1 MYSEFESDQRSVI
14 LPSEWHSQ
22 TAIQLIWPSAESD
35 WAEHLTEARACVRR
49 IVKIITRYQKVLLVH
64 SDPIDRAAVFS
75 DIPEER
81 LHLAHL
87 PTNDTWCRDY
97 GPITILKNG
106 QPRLLDFQF
115 NGWGLKFPADHDNQ
129 VIRRLFEKGFYG
141 NVPVETQA
149 LVLEGGSIESD
160 GAGTLLTTSTCLLS
174 PNRNPTYDKKALEV
188 TFRKLFGTERVL
200 WLDHGHLLGDDTDA
214 HIDTLARFC
223 NPTTIAYV
231 QCSNP
236 ADSHYIG
243 LRDMEHQLQSFRR
256 PDGQPYTLVPLP
268 LPQPLYAPD
277 GHRLP
282 ATYANFLI
290 INGAVLVPTYGVTQ
304 DESVL
309 KILKKVF
316 PDREVIGIDCRVLVE
331 QHGSLHCMTMQLL

>member
-1 MYSEFESDQRSVI
+1 MENKSLF
-14 LPSEWHSQ
+14 LPAEWHPQ
-22 TAIQLIWPSAESD
+22 TAIQLTWPSTESD
-35 WAEHLTEARACVRR
+35 WAGHLTEARACVRQM
-49 IVKIITRYQKVLLVH
+49 IEIITRYQKVLLVH
-64 SDPIDRAAVFS
+64 SDAIDRAAVFP
-75 DIPEER
+75 DISEER
-81 LHLAHL
+81 LQLAHL

-97 GPITILKNG
+97 GPITVLENG
-106 QPRLLDFQF
+106 QPQLLDFQF
-115 NGWGLKFPADHDNQ
+115 NGWGLKFPADQDNQ
-129 VIRRLFEKGFYG
+129 VTKRLHEKGFLG
-141 NVPVETQA
+141 NIPIDSKA

-174 PNRNPTYDKKALEV
+174 PNRNPTYGKEALEKK
-188 TFRKLFGTERVL
+188 FRELFGTERVL

-231 QCSNP
+231 QCSDP
-236 ADSHYIG
+236 ADPHHAG
-243 LRDMEHQLQSFRR
+243 LQKMEQQLQSFRR
-256 PDGQPYTLVPLP
+256 PNGQPYTLIPLP
-268 LPQPLYAPD
+268 LPQPLYATD

-290 INGAVLVPTYGVTQ
+290 LNGAVLVPTYGVAQ
-304 DESVL
+304 DKSAL
-309 KILKKVF
+309 KILKKIF